1 LELKEFYLKIKGI
14 DKNNKS
20 RYIILM
26 FLGIDKL
33 QDLVKTIS
41 LVENLSSR
49 ELENPE
55 GAGFDLRVGTIS
67 IFTGDEKALLTVDKR
82 KTLPS
87 KVIAD
92 VARGDQILNIE
103 SGQYVLA
110 TTMERVNIPD
120 FLVGI
125 IRPRS
130 TLYRSGII
138 LSSGQVNPGYIGELT
153 FGFYNASPYT
163 FSLEMGARI
172 AHILFGCVEGE
183 AVSYRGQWQDGR
195 ISTES
200 IETQI

>member
-1 LELKEFYLKIKGI
+1 
-14 DKNNKS
+14 
-20 RYIILM
+20 M
-26 FLGIDKL
+26 FLGIDEL
-33 QDLVKTIS
+33 LDFVKNKG

-55 GAGFDLRVGTIS
+55 GTGFDLRVGTIS
-67 IFTGDEKALLTVDKR
+67 VFTGDDKALLTVDKR
-82 KTLPS
+82 KTPSS
-87 KVIAD
+87 KVLASISQ
-92 VARGDQILNIE
+92 GNQIVSIE

-110 TTMERVNIPD
+110 TTLERVSMPD

-153 FGFYNASPYT
+153 FGVYNASPYP

-172 AHILFGCVEGE
+172 AHILFGCVEGK
-183 AVSYRGQWQDGR
+183 ARSYKGQWQGGR